1 MWARFAVLSD
11 TPIASAIVGCVIPL
25 SRSNTIWMRWR
36 CSGCP
41 FQPSAVFKRRICFLV
56 HLTIC
61 LSESDQMVRENHTAT
76 LKCNSPRQSV
86 PQYRSTSIQSALE
99 TVLARWFFMT
109 SITGRYTNSPEST
122 MEFDLA
128 RLREVK
134 DAAGF
139 VAVIEQ
145 VCNESITPDYW
156 TVILPGELA

>member
-1 MWARFAVLSD
+1 MWARFTVLSD

-61 LSESDQMVRENHTAT
+61 LSESDQMFRENHTPT
-76 LKCNSPRQSV
+76 LKCNSRRQSV

-99 TVLARWFFMT
+99 TVLHPLEKRRLSTAHRVKRT
-109 SITGRYTNSPEST
+109 LRGHSRSVES
-122 MEFDLA
+122 DPLRSLA
-128 RLREVK
+128 
-134 DAAGF
+134 DG
-139 VAVIEQ
+139 
-145 VCNESITPDYW
+145 P
-156 TVILPGELA
+156 

>member
-1 MWARFAVLSD
+1 MWARFTVLSD

-61 LSESDQMVRENHTAT
+61 LSESDQMVRENHTPT
-76 LKCNSPRQSV
+76 LECNSLRHSV

-99 TVLARWFFMT
+99 TVLHEYFVKDRAQNLTPMRRRGLQPSGILT
-109 SITGRYTNSPEST
+109 SDAATWVNSPS
-122 MEFDLA
+122 
-128 RLREVK
+128 
-134 DAAGF
+134 
-139 VAVIEQ
+139 
-145 VCNESITPDYW
+145 
-156 TVILPGELA
+156 

>member
-1 MWARFAVLSD
+1 MWARFTVLSE

-61 LSESDQMVRENHTAT
+61 LSESDQMVRENHTPT
-76 LKCNSPRQSV
+76 LECNSLRHSV

-99 TVLARWFFMT
+99 TVLEALWAF
-109 SITGRYTNSPEST
+109 
-122 MEFDLA
+122 
-128 RLREVK
+128 
-134 DAAGF
+134 
-139 VAVIEQ
+139 IELFL
-145 VCNESITPDYW
+145 
-156 TVILPGELA
+156 LPGTQGANDYGANTTATNNL

>member
-1 MWARFAVLSD
+1 MWARFTVLSD

-61 LSESDQMVRENHTAT
+61 SSESDQMVRENHTPT
-76 LKCNSPRQSV
+76 LECNSLRHSV

-99 TVLARWFFMT
+99 TVLQG
-109 SITGRYTNSPEST
+109 SKCS
-122 MEFDLA
+122 
-128 RLREVK
+128 K
-134 DAAGF
+134 D
-139 VAVIEQ
+139 VRKQQSKERRMSAVS
-145 VCNESITPDYW
+145 VLGLG
-156 TVILPGELA
+156 V